1 MNLPASAEAIALMA
15 AQGLRLDPPP
25 TETEIDEILAR
36 LAGAFG
42 ATTDQVADARRLLHA
57 RFSIR
62 MEMGQTIKVDHIPW
76 VDARR
81 ATIDPFY
88 WNRYRELL
96 LRSGW
101 PPLVAGTLDR
111 SMDEILDLLGDPT
124 TAGSWK
130 RRGLV
135 VGDVQSGKTASY
147 AALICKAADAGYRM
161 VILLAGTLE
170 NVRRQTQERLDAAF
184 VGLDSRDFLARDQL
198 KHKTHIGVGHIDS
211 RRDGIVFTSRD
222 RDFRAAIASAL
233 SISLNSVKEPV
244 LVVAKKNKGVLSNLA
259 TWLRTMNADRE
270 GRIDVPLLLIDDEAD
285 NASINTRAKP
295 GETTAINKAIRDL
308 LALFRRSSYVGFT
321 ATPFANIFID
331 PTSTNEMLG
340 DDLFPSDF
348 IHLLEAPSN
357 YVGMDRVFPPTD
369 PEQPEE
375 VAEAEALAAG
385 IRTIDD
391 ADDWLPMDHP
401 SDAVPGTIPESLLN
415 ALRQFLLTCALR
427 DMRVRDDVDGHE
439 NGIHRSMLVNVSRFT
454 AVQNNV
460 AEQIHVEL
468 ERIRDQIRLYGKL
481 KASEAVARS
490 REIGT
495 LQRVFESEFAQ
506 AGFDWREVLA
516 FLHGAISPIRVQAV
530 NQGTGAASLDYSVA
544 KEFPG
549 VRVIAVGGNSL
560 SRGLTLEGLCVS
572 YFLRNSK
579 AYDTLLQMSRW
590 FGYRDG
596 YVDLC
601 RIWLA
606 PEAEG
611 WYRHVTNATNEL
623 KRDFTRMR
631 RQRATPAEFGLRVR
645 THPDTL
651 LITARNKMATGINV
665 VGEVRDISL
674 AGRGIETA
682 RLYADQ
688 QRNAENL
695 KIVDRFLS
703 DLTNGRGAPAKS
715 ANERAALWHDVP
727 AQAIEKLLREFLV
740 HPLNHDFQGDAIAD
754 FLIAATERGDPQLL
768 RWTVA
773 VPTDGKLG
781 PIKPPLSS
789 GLAVDAKR
797 RLVLF
802 RQGPPQSLLVSG
814 KGARVGGPEDVLYGL
829 SFEAAEAV
837 KAAEKKEHPK
847 NVPEDAFRAAMQNPL
862 LVVYLLR
869 GMEKPANDKEQQAKD
884 KEQQAKGTEKQSKDK
899 EVPYRQGLILP
910 ALGLHFPGIKDP
922 NAPKRYVSYR
932 LNRVAQGELELD
944 GDDLTNDDN
953 ED

>member
-1 MNLPASAEAIALMA
+1 MNFDASSENIARMA

-25 TETEIDEILAR
+25 TEAEIDEVLAR

-42 ATTDQVADARRLLHA
+42 AKPDQVLEARRLLHA

-62 MEMGQTIKVDHIPW
+62 MEMGQTIKVDEHAPW
-76 VDARR
+76 VNARR
-81 ATIDPFY
+81 ATIEPFY

-96 LRSGW
+96 LRDGW

-111 SMDEILDLLGDPT
+111 SMDELLDLLGDPMVN
-124 TAGSWK
+124 GSWK

-198 KHKTHIGVGHIDS
+198 KHKTHIGVGHVDS

-244 LVVAKKNKGVLSNLA
+244 LVVAKKNKGVLSNLS

-270 GRIDVPLLLIDDEAD
+270 GRIDVPMLLIDDEAD
-285 NASINTRAKP
+285 NASINTRSNP
-295 GETTAINKAIRDL
+295 NETTAINKGIRDL
-308 LALFRRSSYVGFT
+308 LLLFRRSSYVGFT

-331 PTSTNEMLG
+331 PTSTDEMLG
-340 DDLFPSDF
+340 DDLFPRDF
-348 IHLLEAPSN
+348 IHLLEAPTN
-357 YVGMDRVFPPTD
+357 YVGMDRVFPPLD
-369 PEQPEE
+369 PEQQD
-375 VAEAEALAAG
+375 VGEAEAQAAG
-385 IRTIDD
+385 IRTIEDS
-391 ADDWLPMDHP
+391 DDWLPVDHK
-401 SDAVPGTIPESLLN
+401 SDAVPGPIPKSLLD
-415 ALRQFLLTCALR
+415 ALRRFLLACVLR
-427 DMRVRDDVDGHE
+427 DLRIKHHVDGHE
-439 NGIHRSMLVNVSRFT
+439 KGIHRSMLVNVSRFT
-454 AVQNNV
+454 AIQNRV
-460 AEQIHVEL
+460 ADEIHVEL
-468 ERIRDQIRLYGKL
+468 ERIRDQVRLYGKL
-481 KASEAVARS
+481 KPSTAAARS
-490 REIGT
+490 PEIAT
-495 LQRVFESEFAQ
+495 LQGVFSEEFGQ
-506 AGFDWREVLA
+506 AGFGWAEVLS
-516 FLHGAISPIRVQAV
+516 FLHESISPIRVQPV
-530 NQGTGAASLDYSVA
+530 NQGTGAASLDYSAV
-544 KEFPG
+544 KEPPG

-572 YFLRNSK
+572 YFLRNSR

-596 YVDLC
+596 YADLC
-601 RIWLA
+601 RIWLTA
-606 PEAEG
+606 EAEG
-611 WYRHVTNATNEL
+611 WYRHVTNATDEL
-623 KRDFTRMR
+623 KRDFARMR

-688 QRNAENL
+688 QRNDENFR
-695 KIVDRFLS
+695 IVDRFLS
-703 DLTNGRGAPAKS
+703 DLMDGRGDPEPSPNGNAQIWR
-715 ANERAALWHDVP
+715 EVP
-727 AQAIEKLLREFLV
+727 AATIAKLLREFLV
-740 HPLNHDFQGDAIAD
+740 HPLNHDFQGDAISD
-754 FLIAATERGDPQLL
+754 FLLTATQRDDAQLSH
-768 RWTVA
+768 WTVA
-773 VPTDGKLG
+773 LPTNGSEG
-781 PIKPPLSS
+781 PITPPLTS
-789 GLAVDAKR
+789 GLAVQAKK
-797 RLVLF
+797 RLVLL
-802 RQGPPQSLLVSG
+802 RQSPPQSLLVSG
-814 KGARVGGPEDVLYGL
+814 KKARVGGREDVLHGL
-829 SFEAAEAV
+829 SFGEAEAV
-837 KAAEKKEHPK
+837 KAEEKKANPDK
-847 NVPEDAFRAAMQNPL
+847 NVPEDAFRAVMQAPL

-869 GMEKPANDKEQQAKD
+869 GSERQPGGGGE
-884 KEQQAKGTEKQSKDK
+884 T
-899 EVPYRQGLILP
+899 PYRRGLVLP

-944 GDDLTNDDN
+944 GDDLGDDDN

>member
-1 MNLPASAEAIALMA
+1 MSFDASSENMARMA

-42 ATTDQVADARRLLHA
+42 AKPDQVLEARRLLHA

-62 MEMGQTIKVDHIPW
+62 MEMGQTIKVEHVPW
-76 VDARR
+76 IDSRR
-81 ATIDPFY
+81 ASIDPFY

-111 SMDEILDLLGDPT
+111 SMDELLDLLGDPST
-124 TAGSWK
+124 NGSWK

-244 LVVAKKNKGVLSNLA
+244 LIVAKKNKGVLSNLA

-285 NASINTRAKP
+285 NASINTRANP
-295 GETTAINKAIRDL
+295 NETTAINKAIRDL

-331 PTSTNEMLG
+331 PTSTDEMLG

-348 IHLLEAPSN
+348 IHLLEAPTN
-357 YVGMDRVFPPTD
+357 YVGMDRVFPPMD
-369 PEQPEE
+369 PEQPE
-375 VAEAEALAAG
+375 AGEAEALAAG
-385 IRTIDD
+385 IRTIED
-391 ADDWLPMDHP
+391 ADDWLPVDHK
-401 SDAVPGTIPESLLN
+401 SDAGPGPIPESLLS
-415 ALRQFLLTCALR
+415 ALRHFLLTCALR
-427 DMRVRDDVDGHE
+427 DLRIKDRMDGHE
-439 NGIHRSMLVNVSRFT
+439 KGIHRSMLVNVSRFT
-454 AVQNNV
+454 AIQNQV
-460 AEQIHVEL
+460 ADQIHAEL
-468 ERIRDQIRLYGKL
+468 ERIRDQVRLYGRL
-481 KASEAVARS
+481 KAREAAARS
-490 REIGT
+490 PEIAT
-495 LQRVFESEFAQ
+495 LQGVFDNEFAE
-506 AGFDWREVLA
+506 AGFEWAEVLT
-516 FLHGAISPIRVQAV
+516 FLHDAISPIRVQPV
-530 NQGTGAASLDYSVA
+530 NQGTGAASLDYSVV
-544 KEFPG
+544 KEAPG

-560 SRGLTLEGLCVS
+560 SRGLTLEGLGVS
-572 YFLRNSK
+572 YFLRNSR

-596 YVDLC
+596 YTDLC
-601 RIWLA
+601 RIWLTA
-606 PEAEG
+606 EAEG
-611 WYRHVTNATNEL
+611 WYRHVMDATNEL
-623 KRDFTRMR
+623 KRDFARMR

-651 LITARNKMATGINV
+651 LITARNKMTTGINV

-674 AGRGIETA
+674 IGRGIETA

-688 QRNAENL
+688 QRNEENL
-695 KIVDRFLS
+695 KVVDRFLS
-703 DLTNGRGAPAKS
+703 DLTDARGVPDRSPNGNA
-715 ANERAALWHDVP
+715 ELWRNVP
-727 AQAIEKLLREFLV
+727 ANAIAKLLREFLV

-754 FLIAATERGDPQLL
+754 FLVAAAQNDDPQLSL
-768 RWTVA
+768 WTVA
-773 VPTDGKLG
+773 LPTNGTEG
-781 PIKPPLSS
+781 PITPPLTS
-789 GLAVDAKR
+789 GFVVQAKR
-797 RLVLF
+797 RLVLL
-802 RQGPPQSLLVSG
+802 RQAPPQSLLVSG
-814 KGARVGGPEDVLYGL
+814 KKARVGGREDVLHGL
-829 SFEAAEAV
+829 SFEQAEAV
-837 KAAEKKEHPK
+837 KTEERKANPDK
-847 NVPEDAFRAAMQNPL
+847 NIPEDAFRAAMQKPL
-862 LVVYLLR
+862 LVIYLLR
-869 GMEKPANDKEQQAKD
+869 GLERQPAGGETQ
-884 KEQQAKGTEKQSKDK
+884 
-899 EVPYRQGLILP
+899 YRLGLVLP
-910 ALGLHFPGIKDP
+910 ALGLHFPGIRDP

-944 GDDLTNDDN
+944 GDELSDDDD

>member
-1 MNLPASAEAIALMA
+1 MNFDASSENIARMA

-42 ATTDQVADARRLLHA
+42 AKPDQVLEARRLLHA

-62 MEMGQTIKVDHIPW
+62 MEMGQTIKVDEHAPW

-81 ATIDPFY
+81 ASIEPFY

-111 SMDEILDLLGDPT
+111 SMDELLDLLGDP
-124 TAGSWK
+124 AVDGSWK

-161 VILLAGTLE
+161 VILFAGTLE

-270 GRIDVPLLLIDDEAD
+270 GRIDVPMLLIDDEAD
-285 NASINTRAKP
+285 NASINTRSNP
-295 GETTAINKAIRDL
+295 NETTAINKGIRDL

-331 PTSTNEMLG
+331 PTSTDEMLG
-340 DDLFPSDF
+340 DDLFPRDF
-348 IHLLEAPSN
+348 IHLLEAPTN
-357 YVGMDRVFPPTD
+357 YVGMDRLFPPMD
-369 PEQPEE
+369 PEQPETGD
-375 VAEAEALAAG
+375 AEALAAG

-391 ADDWLPMDHP
+391 SDDWLPVDHK
-401 SDAVPGTIPESLLN
+401 SDAVPGPVSESLLN

-427 DMRVRDDVDGHE
+427 DLRIKHRVDGHE
-439 NGIHRSMLVNVSRFT
+439 HGIHRSMLVNVSRFT
-454 AVQNNV
+454 AIQNRV
-460 AEQIHVEL
+460 ADQIHVEL
-468 ERIRDQIRLYGKL
+468 ERIRDQVRLYGRL
-481 KASEAVARS
+481 KPREAAVQS
-490 REIGT
+490 PEIGI
-495 LQRVFESEFAQ
+495 LQRVFEDEFAQ
-506 AGFDWREVLA
+506 AGFEWTEVLT
-516 FLHGAISPIRVQAV
+516 FLHDAISPIRVQPV
-530 NQGTGAASLDYSVA
+530 NQATGAASLDYSVV
-544 KEFPG
+544 KEPPG

-572 YFLRNSK
+572 YFLRNSR
-579 AYDTLLQMSRW
+579 AYDTLLQMGRW

-596 YVDLC
+596 YSGLC
-601 RIWLA
+601 RIWLTA
-606 PEAEG
+606 EAEG
-611 WYRHVTNATNEL
+611 WYRHVTDATNEL
-623 KRDFTRMR
+623 KHDFARMR

-688 QRNAENL
+688 HRNEENL
-695 KIVDRFLS
+695 RIVDRFLS
-703 DLTNGRGAPAKS
+703 DLMDARGAPRESPNGNAQI
-715 ANERAALWHDVP
+715 WHDVP
-727 AQAIEKLLREFLV
+727 ADTIAKLLREFLV
-740 HPLNHDFQGDAIAD
+740 HPLNHDFQGDAISD
-754 FLIAATERGDPQLL
+754 FLMAPAQRGDPQLSH
-768 RWTVA
+768 WTVA
-773 VPTDGKLG
+773 LPTNGDEG
-781 PIKPPLSS
+781 PITPPLSS
-789 GLAVDAKR
+789 GLAVEAKR
-797 RLVLF
+797 RLVLL
-802 RQGPPQSLLVSG
+802 RQTPPQSLLVSG
-814 KGARVGGPEDVLYGL
+814 KKARVGGREDVLHGL
-829 SFEAAEAV
+829 SFEQAEAV
-837 KAAEKKEHPK
+837 KAEEKKTNPDK
-847 NVPEDAFRAAMQNPL
+847 NIPEDAFRAAMPAPL
-862 LVVYLLR
+862 LVIYLLR
-869 GMEKPANDKEQQAKD
+869 GFERQPGGGKA
-884 KEQQAKGTEKQSKDK
+884 
-899 EVPYRQGLILP
+899 PYRRGLVLP

-932 LNRVAQGELELD
+932 LNRVAQGEIELD
-944 GDDLTNDDN
+944 GDDSSDDDN

>member
-1 MNLPASAEAIALMA
+1 MNFDASSENIARMA

-25 TETEIDEILAR
+25 TEPEIDEVLAR
-36 LAGAFG
+36 LASAFG
-42 ATTDQVADARRLLHA
+42 AKPDVVLEARRLLHA

-62 MEMGQTIKVDHIPW
+62 MEMGQTIKVDEHAPW
-76 VDARR
+76 IASRR
-81 ATIDPFY
+81 ASIDPFY
-88 WNRYRELL
+88 WSRYRELL
-96 LRSGW
+96 QRSGW

-111 SMDEILDLLGDPT
+111 SMDELLDLLGDP
-124 TAGSWK
+124 AANGSWK

-147 AALICKAADAGYRM
+147 AALICKSADAGYRM

-198 KHKTHIGVGHIDS
+198 KHKTHVGVGHIDS

-244 LVVAKKNKGVLSNLA
+244 LVVAKKNKSVLANLA

-270 GRIDVPLLLIDDEAD
+270 GLIDVPLLLIDDEAD
-285 NASINTRAKP
+285 NASINTRSNP
-295 GETTAINKAIRDL
+295 NEITAINKGIRDL

-331 PTSTNEMLG
+331 PTSTDEMLG
-340 DDLFPSDF
+340 DDLFPRDF
-348 IHLLEAPSN
+348 IHLLEAPTN
-357 YVGMDRVFPPTD
+357 YVGMDAVFPPMD
-369 PEQPEE
+369 PEHPD
-375 VAEAEALAAG
+375 AGEADAWAAG
-385 IRTIDD
+385 IRPIEDS
-391 ADDWLPMDHP
+391 DDWLPADHK
-401 SDAVPGTIPESLLN
+401 SDAVPGPIPASLGN

-427 DMRVRDDVDGHE
+427 DLRIMRRVDGHE

-454 AVQNNV
+454 AIQNQV
-460 AEQIHVEL
+460 ADQIHVEL
-468 ERIRDQIRLYGKL
+468 ERIRDHVRLYGRL
-481 KASEAVARS
+481 KPREAATQSSEIA
-490 REIGT
+490 T
-495 LQRVFESEFAQ
+495 LQQAFTTEFAH
-506 AGFDWREVLA
+506 AGFEWADVLA
-516 FLHGAISPIRVQAV
+516 LLHDAISPIRVQPV
-530 NQGTGAASLDYSVA
+530 NQVTGAASLDYSVT
-544 KEFPG
+544 KEAPG

-572 YFLRNSK
+572 YFLRNSR

-596 YVDLC
+596 YSDLC
-601 RIWLA
+601 RIWLTE
-606 PEAEG
+606 EAEG
-611 WYRHVTNATNEL
+611 WYRHVTDATNEL
-623 KRDFTRMR
+623 KRDFARMR

-688 QRNAENL
+688 QRNEENL

-703 DLTNGRGAPAKS
+703 DLIDARGAPEKS
-715 ANERAALWHDVP
+715 MNGNAEIWHDVP
-727 AQAIEKLLREFLV
+727 ADTIAKLLREFLV

-754 FLIAATERGDPQLL
+754 FLMAVAQPVDPQLA
-768 RWTVA
+768 RWTIA
-773 VPTDGKLG
+773 LPTNGTEG
-781 PIKPPLSS
+781 PITPQLSS
-789 GLAVDAKR
+789 GLAVEAKKR
-797 RLVLF
+797 VVLL
-802 RQGPPQSLLVSG
+802 RQTPPQSLLVSG
-814 KGARVGGPEDVLYGL
+814 KKARVGGREDVLHGL
-829 SFEAAEAV
+829 SFEQAEAV
-837 KAAEKKEHPK
+837 KEEERKANPDK
-847 NVPEDAFRAAMQNPL
+847 NIPEDAYRAAMQAPL
-862 LVVYLLR
+862 LVIYLLR
-869 GMEKPANDKEQQAKD
+869 GSERQAGGV
-884 KEQQAKGTEKQSKDK
+884 EAS
-899 EVPYRQGLILP
+899 YRRGLILP

-944 GDDLTNDDN
+944 GDDLSDDDN